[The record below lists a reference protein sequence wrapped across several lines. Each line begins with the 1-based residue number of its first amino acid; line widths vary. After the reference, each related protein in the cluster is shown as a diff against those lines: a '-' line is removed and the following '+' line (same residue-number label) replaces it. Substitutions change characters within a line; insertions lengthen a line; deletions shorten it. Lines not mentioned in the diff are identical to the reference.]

1 MTKKLF
7 VGNLPF
13 AVTDFELEDLFKG
26 YGDVTSAKVIV
37 DRRTGRSRGYGF
49 VEMGTEALAEQAI
62 EGLNGSE
69 LKGRP
74 INVSFAREESENRDR
89 GDRGGFSGGGGFR
102 DRNGGSGFGDRDGGG
117 GFRKRSSYNDNY

>member
-13 AVTDFELEDLFKG
+13 QVTDFDLEDLFKG
-26 YGDVTSAKVIV
+26 YGEVTSAKVIV

-49 VEMGTEALAEQAI
+49 VEMGTEDLAQQAI
-62 EGLNGSE
+62 EALNGTE

-74 INVSFAREESENRDR
+74 INVSLAREQTEGGGGRDR
-89 GDRGGFSGGGGFR
+89 DRGGFSGGFGG
-102 DRNGGSGFGDRDGGG
+102 DGGGG
-117 GFRKRSSYNDNY
+117 GFRKRSNYNNNY

>member
-13 AVTDFELEDLFKG
+13 AVTDFDLEDLFKG
-26 YGDVTSAKVIV
+26 YGEVTSAKVIV

-49 VEMGTEALAEQAI
+49 VEMGTEDLAQQAI
-62 EGLNGSE
+62 EALNGTE

-74 INVSFAREESENRDR
+74 INVSLAREQVEGGGGRDR
-89 GDRGGFSGGGGFR
+89 DRGGFSGGGGGY
-102 DRNGGSGFGDRDGGG
+102 GGGYGDGGG
-117 GFRKRSSYNDNY
+117 GGFKKRNYNNNY

>member
-26 YGDVTSAKVIV
+26 HGEVTSAKVIV

-49 VEMGTEALAEQAI
+49 VEMGTEELAQQAI
-62 EGLNGSE
+62 EALNGAE

-74 INVSFAREESENRDR
+74 INVSLAREQTEGGGGGRDR
-89 GDRGGFSGGGGFR
+89 DRSGFSGGYGG
-102 DRNGGSGFGDRDGGG
+102 GGGG
-117 GFRKRSSYNDNY
+117 GFRKRSNYNNSY

>member
-13 AVTDFELEDLFKG
+13 GVSDFELEDLFKG
-26 YGDVTSAKVIV
+26 YGEVTSAKVIV

-49 VEMGTEALAEQAI
+49 VEMGTEDLAQQAI
-62 EGLNGSE
+62 EALNGTE

-74 INVSFAREESENRDR
+74 INVSLAREQTEGGGRDR
-89 GDRGGFSGGGGFR
+89 GDRGGFSGGYG
-102 DRNGGSGFGDRDGGG
+102 DGGG
-117 GFRKRSSYNDNY
+117 DGFRKRSSYNNNY

>member
-13 AVTDFELEDLFKG
+13 GVSDFELEDLFKG
-26 YGDVTSAKVIV
+26 YGEVTSAKVIV

-49 VEMGTEALAEQAI
+49 VEMGTEDLAQQAI
-62 EGLNGSE
+62 EALNGTE

-74 INVSFAREESENRDR
+74 INVSLAREQTEGGGR
-89 GDRGGFSGGGGFR
+89 DRGGFSGGDSGGGFS
-102 DRNGGSGFGDRDGGG
+102 GGYGDGGGG
-117 GFRKRSSYNDNY
+117 GFRKRDSYNNNY

>member
-13 AVTDFELEDLFKG
+13 GISDFELEDLFKG
-26 YGDVTSAKVIV
+26 YGEVTSAKVIV

-49 VEMGTEALAEQAI
+49 VEMGTEDLAQQAI
-62 EGLNGSE
+62 EALNGTE

-74 INVSFAREESENRDR
+74 INVSLAREQTEGGGRDR
-89 GDRGGFSGGGGFR
+89 GGGGFSGGY
-102 DRNGGSGFGDRDGGG
+102 GDRGGDGG
-117 GFRKRSSYNDNY
+117 GFRKRDYNNNY

>member
-13 AVTDFELEDLFKG
+13 ELSDFELEDLFKG
-26 YGDVTSAKVIV
+26 YGEVTSAKVIV

-49 VEMGTEALAEQAI
+49 VEMGTEDLAQQAI
-62 EGLNGSE
+62 ESLNGTE

-74 INVSFAREESENRDR
+74 INVSLAREQAPGGGR
-89 GDRGGFSGGGGFR
+89 DRGGFSGGY
-102 DRNGGSGFGDRDGGG
+102 GDGDGGGG
-117 GFRKRSSYNDNY
+117 GFRKRNSYNNNY

>member
-13 AVTDFELEDLFKG
+13 GVSDFELEDLFKG
-26 YGDVTSAKVIV
+26 YGEVTSAKVIV

-49 VEMGTEALAEQAI
+49 VEMGTEDLAQQAI
-62 EGLNGSE
+62 EALNGTE

-74 INVSFAREESENRDR
+74 INVSLAREQTEGGSRDR
-89 GDRGGFSGGGGFR
+89 SGFSGGYG
-102 DRNGGSGFGDRDGGG
+102 DGGSSDG
-117 GFRKRSSYNDNY
+117 GFRKRDYNNNY

>member
-13 AVTDFELEDLFKG
+13 AVSDFEIEDLFKG
-26 YGDVTSAKVIV
+26 YGEVTSAKVIV

-49 VEMGTEALAEQAI
+49 VEMGSEDAAQQAI

-74 INVSFAREESENRDR
+74 INVGFAKEESENRDR
-89 GDRGGFSGGGGFR
+89 SNSSFSGGYRDRDSGGFEK
-102 DRNGGSGFGDRDGGG
+102 RNN
-117 GFRKRSSYNDNY
+117 YNNNY

>member
-13 AVTDFELEDLFKG
+13 AVTDFDLEDLFKG
-26 YGDVTSAKVIV
+26 HGEVTSAKVIV

-49 VEMGTEALAEQAI
+49 VEMGTEELAQQAI
-62 EGLNGSE
+62 EALNGTE

-74 INVSFAREESENRDR
+74 INVSLAREQTEGGSRDR
-89 GDRGGFSGGGGFR
+89 GGFGGGDRDRGGFSGGYGG
-102 DRNGGSGFGDRDGGG
+102 DGG
-117 GFRKRSSYNDNY
+117 GFRKRSNYNNSY

>member
-13 AVTDFELEDLFKG
+13 AVTDFDLEDLFKG
-26 YGDVTSAKVIV
+26 YGEVTSAKVIV

-49 VEMGTEALAEQAI
+49 VEMGTEDLAQQAI
-62 EGLNGSE
+62 EALHGTE

-74 INVSFAREESENRDR
+74 INVSLAKEQTEGGGGR
-89 GDRGGFSGGGGFR
+89 DRGGFSDGGGFGSA
-102 DRNGGSGFGDRDGGG
+102 GGDSGG
-117 GFRKRSSYNDNY
+117 GFRKRDSYNNNY

>member
-13 AVTDFELEDLFKG
+13 GISDFELEDLFKG
-26 YGDVTSAKVIV
+26 YGEVTSAKVIV

-49 VEMGTEALAEQAI
+49 IEMGTEDLAQQAI
-62 EGLNGSE
+62 EALNGTE

-74 INVSFAREESENRDR
+74 INVSLAREQTEGGSRDR
-89 GDRGGFSGGGGFR
+89 SGFSGGY
-102 DRNGGSGFGDRDGGG
+102 SDGGG
-117 GFRKRSSYNDNY
+117 GGGFGKSNYNNNY

>member
-13 AVTDFELEDLFKG
+13 GVSDFELEDLFKG
-26 YGDVTSAKVIV
+26 YGEVTSAKVIV

-49 VEMGTEALAEQAI
+49 VEMGTENLAQQAI
-62 EGLNGSE
+62 EALNGTE

-74 INVSFAREESENRDR
+74 INVSLAREQTEGGGR
-89 GDRGGFSGGGGFR
+89 DRGGFSGGY
-102 DRNGGSGFGDRDGGG
+102 GDDSG
-117 GFRKRSSYNDNY
+117 GFRKSNYNNNY